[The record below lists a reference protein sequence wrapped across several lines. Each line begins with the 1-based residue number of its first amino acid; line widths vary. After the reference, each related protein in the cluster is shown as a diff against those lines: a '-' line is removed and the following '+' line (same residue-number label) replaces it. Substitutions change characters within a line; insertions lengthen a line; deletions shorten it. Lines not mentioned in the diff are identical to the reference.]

1 MITDWIPILNPLWR
15 KYINE
20 IENILQ
26 EKEQQGSKIYPPKG
40 DRLNALAYTDPKT
53 LKAVIIGQDPY
64 HGKGQAMGLS
74 FSVAKNTPI
83 PPSLRNI
90 FTEYQDDLHLPYPA
104 TGDLTPWAKEGVLL
118 LNSILSVEEGKPAS
132 HKDLGWQEITQEI
145 IGKTLLLPQPI
156 VYLVWGAFAK
166 QTLEEAKK
174 TYGANGRKIALLS
187 SHPSPFSA
195 SRRSGGHPAFLGS
208 KPFSRTNEI
217 LSENGVKPIHWELP
231 SDIHFPA
238 V

>member
-1 MITDWIPILNPLWR
+1 MITDWLPLFDPTWE
-15 KYINE
+15 KQVKD
-20 IENILQ
+20 IETILQ
-26 EKEQQGSKIYPPKG
+26 RKEQQGIIVYPPKA

-74 FSVAKNTPI
+74 FSVTKNTPI

-90 FTEYQDDLHLPYPA
+90 FTEYQEDLHLPYPA

-118 LNSILSVEEGKPAS
+118 LNTILSVEEGKPAS
-132 HKDLGWQEITQEI
+132 HKDLGWQNLTTEI

-166 QTLEEAKK
+166 RVLEDAKSL
-174 TYGANGRKIALLS
+174 YGVNGRKIALLS

-217 LSENGVKPIHWELP
+217 LSQNGIKPIHWELP
-231 SDIHFPA
+231 SDIRFP
-238 V
+238 VV

>member
-1 MITDWIPILNPLWR
+1 MIIDWLPLLSPTW
-15 KYINE
+15 KTQVEN

-40 DRLNALAYTDPKT
+40 DRLNALTYTNPDT

-64 HGKGQAMGLS
+64 HGKNQAMGLS
-74 FSVAKNTPI
+74 FSVAKTVPI

-156 VYLVWGAFAK
+156 VYLAWGAFAQNILK
-166 QTLEEAKK
+166 EARSL
-174 TYGANGRKIALLS
+174 YGVKGKKIALLS

-195 SRRSGGHPAFLGS
+195 NRKSGKSPAFLGS

-217 LSENGVKPIHWELP
+217 LSLNGVKPINWELP
-231 SDIHFPA
+231 SGIL
-238 V
+238 